1 MHKLPK
7 AVPKDTVLPRRA
19 RSPIVAGLFYPED
32 AAEVAARLHAYGLER
47 GKGGRAKAILAPHG
61 SWDISGMVAAGAFI
75 TAAGRTEGP
84 DRVERVLMLG
94 PIHGETENGIF
105 LSESDYFSTPL
116 GCLAVDHLY
125 SANLAALSP
134 FFVVND
140 IPHLKEHSLEVLLP
154 LVKYC
159 FPRALIIPILL
170 GGLRPEY
177 ISILADTLGKVFGPL
192 MDNTLCIVSCNLSVN
207 PDPALARIQAEEA
220 LKLLLNNDP
229 WRFGAALSRGVI
241 SSCGGASAASLL
253 ESGLVKD
260 LEAKTCISPSN
271 GPMLS
276 ARGEENTTVYYGS
289 ISYQ

>member
-7 AVPKDTVLPRRA
+7 AASKDTVLPRRS
-19 RSPIVAGLFYPED
+19 RFPIVANLFYPDD
-32 AAEVAARLHAYGLER
+32 AAEVAARLYAYGLEK
-47 GKGGRAKAILAPHG
+47 GKGGRAKAIIAPHG
-61 SWDISGMVAAGAFI
+61 SWDISGMIAAGAFI

-94 PIHGETENGIF
+94 PIHGETEKGIF

-116 GCLAVDHLY
+116 GSLAVDHLY

-134 FFVVND
+134 FFVVDD

-159 FPRALIIPILL
+159 FPQALIIPILL
-170 GGLRPEY
+170 GGLGSEY
-177 ISILADTLGKVFGPL
+177 ISILADALGKVFGPL
-192 MDNTLCIVSCNLSVN
+192 MNNTLCIVSCNLSVN
-207 PDPALARIQAEEA
+207 PDPSLARIQAEEA
-220 LKLLLNNDP
+220 LKLLLNKDP
-229 WRFGAALSRGVI
+229 RQFGTALSLKKV
-241 SSCGGASAASLL
+241 SSCGSALAASLL

-260 LEAKTCISPSN
+260 LEAKTCAAPFN

-276 ARGEENTTVYYGS
+276 ARGEENTVVYYGA

>member
-1 MHKLPK
+1 MPK
-7 AVPKDTVLPRRA
+7 ATVLPRRV
-19 RSPIVAGLFYPED
+19 RFPIVASLFYPED

-47 GKGGRAKAILAPHG
+47 GKGGKAKAIIAPHG

-75 TAAGRTEGP
+75 AAAGRTEGP

-94 PIHGETENGIF
+94 PVHGETEKGIF

-116 GCLAVDHLY
+116 GNLAVDHLY

-134 FFVVND
+134 SFIVDD

-170 GGLRPEY
+170 GGLGPEY

-192 MDNTLCIVSCNLSVN
+192 MDSTLCIVSCNLSVN
-207 PDPALARIQAEEA
+207 PDPVLARIQAEEA
-220 LKLLLNNDP
+220 LKLLLNKDP
-229 WRFGAALSRGVI
+229 RQFGIALSRGNV
-241 SSCGGASAASLL
+241 SSCGGALAASLL
-253 ESGLVKD
+253 KSGLVQN
-260 LEAKTCISPSN
+260 LEAKACLAPSN

-276 ARGEENTTVYYGS
+276 AKGEENTTVYYGA